1 MYLDTQVT
9 VVSQDAAEWG
19 GGGWGGERILSIRHV
34 FNNTVTDEHLKVG
47 LNKPSGSGSP

>member
-9 VVSQDAAEWG
+9 VVSQDAAD
-19 GGGWGGERILSIRHV
+19 GGEKKKRILSIRHV
-34 FNNTVTDEHLKVG
+34 CNNTVTDEHLKVG